1 MFAQCNKSIGYSGVY
16 YFFIGF
22 IKNTELGLAMY
33 LNIQLVFLPGESSM
47 TDNAEAG
54 IAAVQAK
61 AAQANGPQQHQKSSI
76 AYLDERISTYLF
88 AIVFMGLLVI
98 WATASS
104 AIIKFGAEL
113 QTFRETLVGSRH
125 VLHLVDKNKHN
136 VINTRCIWTHY
147 FILIC
152 LQAVR
157 PTPHALQAESPPQT

>member
-1 MFAQCNKSIGYSGVY
+1 MFAQCNKSIGYSSVY

-88 AIVFMGLLVI
+88 VIVFMGLLVI

-104 AIIKFGAEL
+104 AIIKFGAVGAGILMLLIWGAMRVKRIQKIREL
-113 QTFRETLVGSRH
+113 RNLQVREAQS
-125 VLHLVDKNKHN
+125 KSSN
-136 VINTRCIWTHY
+136 
-147 FILIC
+147 
-152 LQAVR
+152 
-157 PTPHALQAESPPQT
+157 